1 MSIVGWLAFGLLA
14 GIVANKI
21 VDTEA
26 GGRRGGI
33 LLDLTLGVIG
43 AIGGGAMFNSF
54 GDVTIGSFNLF
65 SMLIAIIGA
74 VVVLLTYHA
83 LFVYRGNFDN

>member
-1 MSIVGWLAFGLLA
+1 MSIIGWLAFGLLA
-14 GIVANKI
+14 GVIANKI
-21 VDTEA
+21 VDNQRD
-26 GGRRGGI
+26 RRGGI

-43 AIGGGAMFNSF
+43 AFGGGVMFSTFGAIGLNSF
-54 GDVTIGSFNLF
+54 NGP